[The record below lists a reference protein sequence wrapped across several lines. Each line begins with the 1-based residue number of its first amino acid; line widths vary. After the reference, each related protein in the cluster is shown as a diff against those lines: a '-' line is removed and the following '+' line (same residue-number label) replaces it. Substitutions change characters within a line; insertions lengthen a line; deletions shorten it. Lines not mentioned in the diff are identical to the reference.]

1 MMMKTRKEK
10 AQKMCSSLIECETVN
25 RESQVVEDCV
35 CLCVPKS
42 VNKCYNKNIYNIK

>member
-35 CLCVPKS
+35 CVFVCAKVSK
-42 VNKCYNKNIYNIK
+42 